1 MLIVNMCTISSIP
14 KLTAIGEPYAETRIN
29 SYVNPNIDINPGS
42 VEISKYFTSDSL
54 THINKKSIMIDSSI
68 FDATSALIDGENKR
82 IVLSAIYSKML
93 ENIAYTITFS
103 TPYLTPG
110 VSSLRQGDI
119 IQTSGTLGNWIITGI
134 SDEDENGLITFTCAG
149 GY

>member
-1 MLIVNMCTISSIP
+1 MCTISCKPSALGPSYSEI
-14 KLTAIGEPYAETRIN
+14 RIN
-29 SYVNPNIDINPGS
+29 NYINPNIDIDSGS
-42 VEISKYFTSDSL
+42 MEISKYFDSESI

-82 IVLSAIYSKML
+82 IVLSAIYAKML

-103 TPYLTPG
+103 TPFLTPG

-134 SDEDENGLITFTCAG
+134 SDEDEDGLITFTCAG